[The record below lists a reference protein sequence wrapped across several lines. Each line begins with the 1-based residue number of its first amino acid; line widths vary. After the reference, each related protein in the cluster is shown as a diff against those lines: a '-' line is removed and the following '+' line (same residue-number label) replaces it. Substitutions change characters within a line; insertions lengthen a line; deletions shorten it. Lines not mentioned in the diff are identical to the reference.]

1 MKGCQAQL
9 IGAMRYRMVATPA
22 FFQRWFGQG
31 IHRESL
37 RKAPVII
44 YNDQNH
50 IHGEALLTQYGL
62 SQQSYPSY
70 YIPSSTA
77 FAEAVFAGLGYDL
90 VPDYQITDRFQ
101 QNALLE
107 ILPECRTDVKLYWHH
122 WKQQSPALQ
131 QLTQTILEQAEQYL
145 NYPIPI

>member
-1 MKGCQAQL
+1 M
-9 IGAMRYRMVATPA
+9 
-22 FFQRWFGQG
+22 
-31 IHRESL
+31 
-37 RKAPVII
+37 
-44 YNDQNH
+44 
-50 IHGEALLTQYGL
+50 HGEAWLTHHGL
-62 SQQSYPSY
+62 SQQRYPSY

-77 FAEAVFAGLGYDL
+77 FAEAVFAGLSYGL
-90 VPDYQITDRFQ
+90 VPDYQIADRFQ

-107 ILPECRTDVKLYWHH
+107 VLPECRTDVKLYWHH

>member
-1 MKGCQAQL
+1 M
-9 IGAMRYRMVATPA
+9 
-22 FFQRWFGQG
+22 
-31 IHRESL
+31 
-37 RKAPVII
+37 
-44 YNDQNH
+44 
-50 IHGEALLTQYGL
+50 
-62 SQQSYPSY
+62 
-70 YIPSSTA
+70 PSSTA

-90 VPDYQITDRFQ
+90 VPDYQIADRFQ